1 MSLPAIRALKKKF
14 PATDIYI
21 ATKQYLSDIYLNIDE
36 IKEIIPL
43 ENQSNLKTL
52 FKTASKLRTFGFK
65 EGILLTNSFHSAF
78 LFRLAGISFLTGY
91 DKDLRGFLLRTKKP
105 FPRDNRHYIDF
116 YMDIAAMYC
125 DAKGIEKWNK
135 TDYYSNHPV
144 ITEEEKN
151 RIENLLVSF
160 GIDSK
165 KPLIGISP
173 TAAYGTAK
181 AWLPERFSSLIE
193 KIITSG
199 QLPGVQVLLL
209 GSAGERE
216 RISKIS
222 EPFEGKKQVFNLA
235 GLMTLRQSMCT
246 ISICSA
252 FIGND
257 SGLMHIASGMAK
269 PVVAL
274 FGPTPPE
281 KSKPFHQDSR
291 VLHHKVNCA
300 PCKDRDCHLDHA
312 CMKAISVD
320 EVFDALLSML
330 PISAPP
336 LSLQQTG
343 ESIESIDKR
352 DLS

>member
-1 MSLPAIRALKKKF
+1 MSLPAIRALKRKI

-21 ATKQYLSDIYLNIDE
+21 ASKRYLSDIYLNIEE
-36 IKEIIPL
+36 IKGIIPL
-43 ENQSNLKTL
+43 ENQSNMKTL
-52 FKTASKLRTFGFK
+52 FNTASKIRSYGFK
-65 EGILLTNSFHSAF
+65 EGILFTNSFHSAF

-91 DKDLRGFLLRTKKP
+91 DKDFRGFLLRTKKP

-125 DAKGIEKWNK
+125 EAQGMNKWNK

-151 RIENLLVSF
+151 RIQNLLVSF
-160 GIDSK
+160 GINPE
-165 KPLIGISP
+165 KPFIGISP

-181 AWLPERFSSLIE
+181 AWLPERFSALIE
-193 KIITSG
+193 KIISSDR
-199 QLPGVQVLLL
+199 LPDMQVLLL

-216 RISKIS
+216 RISRIS
-222 EPFEGKKQVFNLA
+222 EPFEKDKRVFNLA

-246 ISICSA
+246 LSICSA

-257 SGLMHIASGMAK
+257 SGLMHIASGLAK
-269 PVVAL
+269 PVVVL

-291 VLHHKVNCA
+291 VLHHKVDCA

-320 EVFDALLSML
+320 EVFDALLSLFPL
-330 PISAPP
+330 PTSF
-336 LSLQQTG
+336 LSLRQTG
-343 ESIESIDKR
+343 KMIETEGFCHE
-352 DLS
+352 